1 MKVWEKLEDPNKD
14 TRKNQI
20 RRRIILNRIDPPPT
34 RKENIIEEVPF
45 EFQEVELHEN
55 NPEDA
60 KYDLKVRYV
69 LSLNSDSSTNKG
81 NKSV

>member
-20 RRRIILNRIDPPPT
+20 RRRIILNRIDPPHT

>member
-1 MKVWEKLEDPNKD
+1 MKVWKKLGDPSKD

-55 NPEDA
+55 NPGDA
-60 KYDLKVRYV
+60 KYDLKVSYV
-69 LSLNSDSSTNKG
+69 LNLNSNLKI
-81 NKSV
+81 